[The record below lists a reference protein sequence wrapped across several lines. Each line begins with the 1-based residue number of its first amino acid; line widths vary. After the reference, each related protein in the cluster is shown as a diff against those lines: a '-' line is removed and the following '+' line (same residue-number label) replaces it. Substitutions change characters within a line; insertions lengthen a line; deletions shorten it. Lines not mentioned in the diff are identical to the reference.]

1 MANKEIKTNNS
12 FKKPTNKQ
20 EQLINGLTTNEA
32 RQSTLN
38 YGHNTKKEAEGP
50 NTKR

>member
-1 MANKEIKTNNS
+1 MSNKEINTSRS

-20 EQLINGLTTNEA
+20 EELANGLTTNEA

-38 YGHNTKKEAEGP
+38 HGHNTKKEAEGP

>member
-1 MANKEIKTNNS
+1 MSNKEIKTSNS
-12 FKKPTNKQ
+12 FKKATNKQ
-20 EQLINGLTTNEA
+20 EELINGLTTNEA

-38 YGHNTKKEAEGP
+38 AGHNTKKQALGA